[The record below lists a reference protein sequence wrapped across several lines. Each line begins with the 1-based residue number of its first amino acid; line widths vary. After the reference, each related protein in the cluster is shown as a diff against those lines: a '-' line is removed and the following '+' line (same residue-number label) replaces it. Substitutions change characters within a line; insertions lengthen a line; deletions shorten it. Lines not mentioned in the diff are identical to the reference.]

1 MRKLLSTM
9 LCLVLVLSMVFSMAS
24 CGGFKFNEEGE
35 YTYML
40 SISEFPSVWNPHT
53 YQTATDSLI
62 LDYTS
67 VGFYTFDYNDTKDGY
82 QIVPEMATKD
92 PEDVTSQYVGQYGI
106 EEGDANRAYKITLRN
121 DLKWDDGT
129 PITAHDFVTSA
140 QLLLNPVANNYRA
153 DSLYSGSF
161 AIVNARN
168 YLYQGKHAYPNLMVP
183 TYADE
188 EYVAK
193 DAFTTGENGILL
205 TPSGAD
211 IAFYPDNGGNWS
223 SNSLNDYYKAGG
235 YFSVMDG
242 ETDLYQTKILD
253 QVDDEG
259 KILVTAEIAALLSD
273 IIAQLHGYADA
284 AEREATD
291 GDYTYNEWQEF
302 CFLGSD
308 YPELAWEGNV
318 GMFALSDTEF
328 VFVLEKELAGFYL
341 LYNLTGTWLVKEDLY
356 KECESMKDGVYTNSY
371 GTTLATTPSY
381 GPYKLVDYKLDKN
394 ITFEK
399 NDAWYGYGD
408 AANAGLYQ
416 TTRIHYECAPE
427 ASTRLEMFI
436 NGELDSYGLTAEDMT
451 DYAKSDYCYYTTGDS
466 TFFMALNPD
475 LEALK
480 IAQSNVGENI
490 NKTIL
495 TIKEFRM
502 ALSFALN
509 RAEFCL
515 ATSPTNN
522 ASFAVFSSYIISN
535 PEIGEAYRTTDV
547 AKKVVTD
554 FWNLTDDIGAGKLY
568 ANADE
573 AIATLTG
580 YNLAEAQ
587 VLFNTAYDKA
597 IADGLMDADDV
608 IEIKIG
614 TPNNT
619 SNFYNKGYE
628 FLVNNYTEAVKGTK
642 LEGKLTFTLD
652 SSLGNGFSDALKAN
666 NVDMLFG
673 VGWTGSA
680 LDPYGLM
687 EAYTAPSYQYDPAWD
702 TKTEQIGVTIDGVEY
717 FASVYDWTY
726 CIAGETI
733 TAVTADKASSIEIA
747 LGSTAGKDELRLE
760 VLGLLEGAVLQT
772 YDMIPMMDDS
782 SASLKGMKINFY
794 TEEYIYGVGRGG
806 IKYMSY
812 NYDDAEWEA
821 FVKSQG
827 GSLNYK

>member
-1 MRKLLSTM
+1 MRKLLSTL
-9 LCLVLVLSMVFSMAS
+9 LCLVLVLTMVLSLAS
-24 CGGFKFNEEGE
+24 CGGFKYNKEGE

-53 YQTATDSLI
+53 YQTETDSLI

-67 VGFYTFDYNDTKDGY
+67 VGFYTFDYNATKDGY
-82 QIVPEMATKD
+82 QIVNEMATKD
-92 PEDVTSQYVGQYGI
+92 PEDVTSQYVGKYGI
-106 EEGDANRAYKITLRN
+106 EEGDTARAYKITIRN

-129 PITAHDFVTSA
+129 PITAYDFVTSA
-140 QLLLNPVANNYRA
+140 QLLLNPAANNYRA
-153 DSLYSGSF
+153 DSLYSGNF
-161 AIVNARN
+161 EIVNAKN
-168 YLYQGKHAYPNLMVP
+168 YFYAGKAVPLENATNAQYEMADLTLGEDGVYRTPEGEKVYVGVNFALTQWLSGNTLTKYVNAYGDAYFDMTHWEDLKAAANDEGLAEL
-183 TYADE
+183 TADTL
-188 EYVAK
+188 AWL
-193 DAFTTGENGILL
+193 TSLITGN
-205 TPSGAD
+205 PA
-211 IAFYPDNGGNWS
+211 W
-223 SNSLNDYYKAGG
+223 
-235 YFSVMDG
+235 G
-242 ETDLYQTKILD
+242 ETEAEVPMY
-253 QVDDEG
+253 
-259 KILVTAEIAALLSD
+259 LVCDTV
-273 IIAQLHGYADA
+273 
-284 AEREATD
+284 
-291 GDYTYNEWQEF
+291 F
-302 CFLGSD
+302 
-308 YPELAWEGNV
+308 PELAWDGNV

-328 VFVLEKELAGFYL
+328 VFVLQKPLAGFYL

-356 KECESMKDGVYTNSY
+356 KECESLTDGVYTNTY

-394 ITFEK
+394 ITFER
-399 NDAWYGYGD
+399 NENWYGYAD
-408 AANAGLYQ
+408 PANEGLYQ

-451 DYAKSDYCYYTTGDS
+451 DYSKSDYCYYTTGDS
-466 TFFMALNPD
+466 TFFIALNPD
-475 LEALK
+475 MDALK
-480 IAQSNVGENI
+480 TAQANVGANI

-495 TIKEFRM
+495 TVKEFRM

-515 ATSPTNN
+515 ATSPVNN
-522 ASFAVFSSYIISN
+522 AAFAAYSSYIISN

-580 YNLAEAQ
+580 YNLEEAK
-587 VLFNTAYDKA
+587 VLFNAAYDKA

-608 IEIKIG
+608 VEIKIG

-619 SNFYNKGYE
+619 TNFYNKGYE

-642 LEGKLTFTLD
+642 LEGKLTFSLD
-652 SSLGNGFSDALKAN
+652 SSLGNGFADALRAN
-666 NVDMLFG
+666 TVDMLFG

-687 EAYTAPSYQYDPAWD
+687 EAYISPNYQYDPCWD
-702 TKTEQIGVTIDGVEY
+702 TTSDMISVNIDGVEY
-717 FASVYDWTY
+717 SASVYDWTY
-726 CIAGETI
+726 CIAGDTI
-733 TAVTADKASSIEIA
+733 TATAEDGTTIDIE
-747 LGSTAGKDELRLE
+747 LGSTAGRDELRLQ

-772 YDMIPMMDDS
+772 YDMIPVMDDS

-794 TEEYIYGVGRGG
+794 TEEYVYGVGRGG